1 MRRGAA
7 RFILFA
13 IGLVHRRY
21 QIFTAFGLACGP
33 PTLGIIGPRG
43 FAGGFSSHFIARIA
57 WGSASGLGAA
67 GLAIDNCAIVTG
79 PF

>member
-13 IGLVHRRY
+13 IGLAHRRC

-33 PTLGIIGPRG
+33 RELGIIVPRG
-43 FAGGFSSHFIARIA
+43 FA
-57 WGSASGLGAA
+57 SGLGTA
-67 GLAIDNCAIVTG
+67 GFAINNCAIIAG

>member
-13 IGLVHRRY
+13 IGLAHRRC
-21 QIFTAFGLACGP
+21 QIFSAFGLACGP
-33 PTLGIIGPRG
+33 PALGIIGPRG
-43 FAGGFSSHFIARIA
+43 FTDGFSNRFITRFA
-57 WGSASGLGAA
+57 WGLATA
-67 GLAIDNCAIVTG
+67 GFAINNCPIIAG